1 MQDQDEINEEERHEA
16 ATETPIG
23 EVKDEG
29 EGEQRNVPLAHFPS
43 GAAGTEPA
51 EDVKDKGYIN
61 CTSCEDKFICPHAA
75 PGNFCGTKNGET
87 RPDFGR
93 NSTKQKGGAK

>member
-1 MQDQDEINEEERHEA
+1 MQDQDIINEEERQEA
-16 ATETPIG
+16 ATEEPTTLGCPSLGPCAI
-23 EVKDEG
+23 
-29 EGEQRNVPLAHFPS
+29 PS
-43 GAAGTEPA
+43 GADGTEPA

-93 NSTKQKGGAK
+93 NSTKQEGGAK